1 MRLALLFLLI
11 SPSSFAQV
19 ISPAQQ
25 KALNACVDYANQSAD
40 EVAAT
45 VKSLIDY
52 YPAIHRKNSWGP
64 PRYTCPVQPDEYY
77 FTTAV
82 NECKALSPSARGT
95 VTTKL
100 NALREATLKIDE
112 KCKAID
118 TYHKLE
124 DYKTDNFAKAETL
137 IKDLQTL
144 TGEYKQR
151 QEAFAAELERVY
163 KLSAAVNATAYAK
176 ADARM
181 RQLVYAE
188 KSLLDQW
195 SFNLKQDVHTGWP
208 VDKLE
213 QSILET
219 DNQLNALKAVT
230 TPPLKYPAES
240 MWTSFQGSLGSILET
255 KRRGLDNYNFEA
267 KKSDEHSNDVYL
279 DLINYYNGA
288 LVADYNTFIQFSMA
302 NGYHGL
308 KMMKYFPL
316 FEIRTQPETVEVAV
330 KPFKDITR
338 VPVTMAAQKTVI
350 SKPVSE
356 ALTTYIDYINETW
369 RQTRYLQM
377 VLNSFSSSAAYYKNI
392 DDYSRHGAMNFDF
405 KDYHVPLSHY
415 QKAVADSKILPPAVA
430 KSLNDQ
436 AEVLLNILKEMN
448 DLGASLER
456 EVKDRLY
463 EKDRLQKTY
472 GMLERSKVL
481 YETWDERKELFYE
494 DVRKVSEAY
503 ANASGSWYVSGKAL
517 QQLTDLDHDA
527 LFKAKAYYKANGDAT
542 VSTDK
547 IDAALREVIAK
558 EYDNMKG
565 IQKIGRNN
573 GLCPYTPYED
583 LPGTSK
589 TLSEKLKSLKP
600 TQSSGGYEHPYHS
613 LVYLYNEIVDD
624 YNKFCE
630 LSTTVYHLQTVRQPE
645 LLIIKYP
652 EPKEPAKQV
661 QVNPEPAKP
670 DVAAAQA
677 QQQPPQQQASS
688 TGFQIKV
695 TPPPARETDIV
706 HDTVYIEKRDTV
718 YIAEPGEELRSM
730 EGYASNNMVLLLDV
744 SGSMNT
750 PEKLP
755 VLKRSVLAML
765 SMMRQEDQV
774 SIIAFSG
781 KPKAVLE
788 AVSFREEQKV
798 RKAIDDLKSSGKTDG
813 NAGLKLAYKVAD
825 ENYIRGG
832 NNRIILATDGEFTL
846 SEETLGLIKSFSSQ
860 DIFLTIFNFGKG
872 MGASKDLEKL
882 ATLGKGNY
890 EQISRANV
898 DLKLIRE
905 AKAKRKK

>member
-1 MRLALLFLLI
+1 MRLALLLLLI
-11 SPSSFAQV
+11 FPCSFAQV

-25 KALNACVDYANQSAD
+25 RALNACVDYANQSAD
-40 EVAAT
+40 EVTAV

-82 NECKALSPSARGT
+82 SECKTLSPSARGT
-95 VTTKL
+95 LTTKL
-100 NALREATLKIDE
+100 NALREAALKIDE

-137 IKDLQTL
+137 IKDLQAL
-144 TGEYKQR
+144 TPEYKQR
-151 QEAFAAELERVY
+151 QDAFAAELERVY
-163 KLSAAVNATAYAK
+163 KLSAPVNATAYAK
-176 ADARM
+176 ADTRM

-188 KSLLDQW
+188 KDLLDQW

-208 VDKLE
+208 VGKLE

-219 DNQLNALKAVT
+219 DHQLTTLKAVT
-230 TPPLKYPAES
+230 PSLKYPTAS
-240 MWTSFQGSLGSILET
+240 MWTSFQESLGSILET

-279 DLINYYNGA
+279 ALINYYNGA
-288 LVADYNTFIQFSMA
+288 LVADYNTFIQFSLA

-316 FEIRTQPETVEVAV
+316 FEIRTQPEAVEVAV
-330 KPFKDITR
+330 KPFKDIAR
-338 VPVTMAAQKTVI
+338 VPATMAAQKTVI
-350 SKPVSE
+350 PDPVSE
-356 ALTTYIDYINETW
+356 ALTTYVDYINETW
-369 RQTRYLQM
+369 RQTRYLQL
-377 VLNSFSSSAAYYKNI
+377 VLTIFGSSAAYYKNI
-392 DDYSRHGAMNFDF
+392 DDYSRHGAMHFDF
-405 KDYHVPLSHY
+405 KDYHLPLSHY
-415 QKAVADSKILPPAVA
+415 QKAVADSKVLPPEVA
-430 KSLNDQ
+430 TSLNGQ

-448 DLGASLER
+448 DLSASLER
-456 EVKDRLY
+456 EVKDRSY

-472 GMLERSKVL
+472 SMLERSKVL
-481 YETWDERKELFYE
+481 FETWDERKEFFYD

-503 ANASGSWYVSGKAL
+503 ASASGSWYVSGKAL

-527 LFKAKAYYKANGDAT
+527 LFKAKAYYKGDGDAT

-547 IDAALREVIAK
+547 IDGALREVIAK

-583 LPGTSK
+583 LPETSK

-600 TQSSGGYEHPYHS
+600 AQSSGGYEHPYHS
-613 LVYLYNEIVDD
+613 LVYLYNEVVDD

-630 LSTTVYHLQTVRQPE
+630 LSTTVYHLQTVKQPE
-645 LLIIKYP
+645 LFILKYP

-661 QVNPEPAKP
+661 NTVQARP
-670 DVAAAQA
+670 DVAPAQA
-677 QQQPPQQQASS
+677 QPPPSQQQQQASS
-688 TGFQIKV
+688 TGGQVK
-695 TPPPARETDIV
+695 TPPLAHQTDIV
-706 HDTVYIEKRDTV
+706 HDTVYVEKRDTV
-718 YIAEPGEELRSM
+718 YISEPGEELRSM

-765 SMMRQEDQV
+765 SMMRQEDLV

-788 AVSFREEQKV
+788 AVSFKEEQKI

-846 SEETLGLIKSFSSQ
+846 SEETLGLIKRFSGQ

-882 ATLGKGNY
+882 AALGKGNY
-890 EQISRANV
+890 ESISRDNV

-905 AKAKRKK
+905 AKAKRKR